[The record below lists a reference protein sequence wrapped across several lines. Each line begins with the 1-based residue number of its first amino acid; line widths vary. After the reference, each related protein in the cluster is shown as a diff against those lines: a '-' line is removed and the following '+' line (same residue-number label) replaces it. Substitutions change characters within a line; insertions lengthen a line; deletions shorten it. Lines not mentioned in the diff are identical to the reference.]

1 MKFSKTTTYLL
12 IALAVVAVISAIVIF
27 NALSSTPSDIDI
39 ITEGEASTSVDEVIF
54 ITLAS
59 QIETISFDDTFF
71 SDPRFM
77 SLVDIR
83 TPIVPEAVGRR
94 DPFANISGI
103 VPSQ

>member
-12 IALAVVAVISAIVIF
+12 IALAVVALISGVVIF
-27 NALSSTPSDIDI
+27 NAMSSTPSDQEIV
-39 ITEGEASTSVDEVIF
+39 TEGDMTASVDEVLF

-59 QIETISFDDTFF
+59 QIETISFDESFF

-83 TPIVPEAVGRR
+83 TPIVPEDVGRR

-103 VPSQ
+103 VPAQ